1 MAQKNDVAGILGL
14 LTNVEVEKKV
24 LRRAHLKASTYGRDI
39 SVTTVLP
46 SKDRGSQEQMKV
58 DPMLIAELYRDMII
72 PLTKDV
78 EVRYL
83 FHRVGLVPPPQSDY
97 FHLCAGPTD
106 AFDCY

>member
-1 MAQKNDVAGILGL
+1 MLKL
-14 LTNVEVEKKV
+14 LTNAEVEKKV

-39 SVTTVLP
+39 DITP
-46 SKDRGSQEQMKV
+46 APHPKDTSTQEQMKL

-83 FHRVGLVPPPQSDY
+83 FHRVGLESPPQNDY
-97 FHLCAGPTD
+97 FHLCAGPMD
-106 AFDCY
+106 AFDSYEFLSV

>member
-1 MAQKNDVAGILGL
+1 MLKL
-14 LTNVEVEKKV
+14 LTNAEVEKKV

-39 SVTTVLP
+39 DVTP
-46 SKDRGSQEQMKV
+46 APHPKDTSTQEQMKL

-83 FHRVGLVPPPQSDY
+83 FHRVGLESPPQNDY
-97 FHLCAGPTD
+97 FHLCAGPMD
-106 AFDCY
+106 AFDGYEFLSI